1 MTRITDK
8 QEAQAVEAERRFSPE
23 HSGRFGEG
31 SARGIPPDNGG
42 LQEKMD
48 RYSDML
54 FKIAYVRLMNVHDA
68 EDVVQEVFYR
78 YLQRQEGF
86 TDEEYEKAWLI
97 KVTLNSCR
105 KIWRSAWNRHRSDEE
120 VVLYESFPVEESVQ
134 GPEESTIAAE
144 DSNRLLEIVKSLPAK
159 YRDVIHLF
167 YYEEMSV
174 REIAEVTGRKDS
186 TVTSQLT
193 RAREM
198 LRKRLR
204 EEYDFA

>member
-1 MTRITDK
+1 M
-8 QEAQAVEAERRFSPE
+8 
-23 HSGRFGEG
+23 
-31 SARGIPPDNGG
+31 
-42 LQEKMD
+42 
-48 RYSDML
+48 
-54 FKIAYVRLMNVHDA
+54 
-68 EDVVQEVFYR
+68 
-78 YLQRQEGF
+78 
-86 TDEEYEKAWLI
+86 
-97 KVTLNSCR
+97 
-105 KIWRSAWNRHRSDEE
+105 
-120 VVLYESFPVEESVQ
+120 VLYESFPVEESVQ